1 MRRPEGFERPETA
14 EEAVRDEAPARR
26 RRAWD
31 RDLDPFRLDAAPSPR
46 SAPGPAAGE
55 AAEEPR
61 RWALAAYAE
70 LDDEQAT
77 APVAPLGPDA
87 HPDARA
93 GEGRGSHAQRVD
105 RAWREA
111 ERAQRRTDREEAR
124 EARRDA
130 RAATRERRR
139 LERAE
144 VRRFTADARR
154 RARTALLAAAGLALA
169 LLVLVGLVWSPLM
182 AVREVR
188 VEGAE
193 RLDPAVVQEALAG
206 SVGQPIATVTEESVA
221 ERLRAI
227 PQIESFRVDVVPPSS
242 VVVHLVERRPV
253 AVAPGEGGE
262 VVIDAAG
269 VVLGGVD
276 AATSALPRLDG
287 VDLGSPEFEAV
298 ASVLVSVPP
307 SVLEATERIEAPS
320 PSDIRLALASGQSV
334 RWGGAEDSRLK
345 ADVVE
350 ALLATQDPA
359 VAVVLDVRAP
369 EHPVVRGS

>member
-1 MRRPEGFERPETA
+1 MRRPEGFERPEAA
-14 EEAVRDEAPARR
+14 EEAVRGEAPARR
-26 RRAWD
+26 RRSWD
-31 RDLDPFRLDAAPSPR
+31 RDLDPFRLDSAPSPR
-46 SAPGPAAGE
+46 SSPGPTAGD
-55 AAEEPR
+55 AVEEPR

-70 LDDEQAT
+70 LDEEQPT
-77 APVAPLGPDA
+77 APVAPLDPAA
-87 HPDARA
+87 HA

-130 RAATRERRR
+130 RTATRERRR
-139 LERAE
+139 QERAE

-154 RARTALLAAAGLALA
+154 RARTALLAAGGLALA

-193 RLDPAVVQEALAG
+193 RLDPAVVQQALAG
-206 SVGQPIATVTEESVA
+206 SVGQPIATVTEEAVA

-276 AATSALPRLDG
+276 AETSALPRLDG
-287 VDLGSPEFEAV
+287 IDLGSPEFEAV
-298 ASVLVSVPP
+298 ASMLVSVPP

-320 PSDIRLALASGQSV
+320 PSDIRLALASGQTV